1 MKTLEKTIH
10 SKIKINTFQPR
21 MTQPGFPIVR
31 PQKIGDIGGI
41 QIYKRYSN
49 KYQARAVHFKHEV
62 TIAFS
67 SADFNK
73 ALNQIVRAI
82 AYLETVQD
90 LSTLPK
96 KYQRHKP
103 VRPKGINH
111 EEMMTRLAYAE
122 RRGLQFARSDGGRE
136 AAGFENGAPD
146 CFARAIC
153 HHTGANYQEVY
164 DTIYH
169 GDIDNR
175 PENFVYIGMENYD
188 LKQVWSNYLVS
199 KKPTEWQRNALGW
212 DEQFVWKKISASR
225 AYKIF
230 GNCIVR
236 NYQHAAAIEDGVLLD
251 TFDSRKR
258 GVETVYKQCSEE
270 EAQTLRA
277 KAASLIE

>member
-1 MKTLEKTIH
+1 MKTLEKIIH

-31 PQKIGDIGGI
+31 PQKVDDIGGI
-41 QIYKRYSN
+41 QVYRNLKN
-49 KYQARAVHFKHEV
+49 KNQARAIHFRHAV

-67 SADFNK
+67 SINFDT
-73 ALNQIVRAI
+73 ALNQIVRAL
-82 AYLETVQD
+82 AYLESVQD

-96 KYQRHKP
+96 KYQRYKP
-103 VRPKGINH
+103 VRPLGISH
-111 EEMMTRLAYAE
+111 DEMMTRLAYAE

-153 HHTGANYQEVY
+153 HHTSAQYQEVY

-169 GDIDNR
+169 GDINNR
-175 PENFVYIGMENYD
+175 PENFVYIGIEKYN
-188 LKQVWSNYLVS
+188 LREVWSNYLIS
-199 KKPTEWQRNALGW
+199 RKPTEWQRNALGW

-236 NYQHAAAIEDGVLLD
+236 NYNHAAAIVDGVLLD

-258 GVETVYKQCSEE
+258 GVQSVYKQCSEE
-270 EAQTLRA
+270 EAQALRA
-277 KAASLIE
+277 KGAALIE